1 MHRGSGGIVKT
12 SCHSVFLLTSTIPNF
27 MAAGCI
33 SLLLASAAS
42 IKAGPQGFM
51 ERHSFD
57 AGHRKRRRWPRTA
70 GFIFGHYGNELV
82 SNPQASV
89 TDFGQN
95 LQK

>member
-1 MHRGSGGIVKT
+1 
-12 SCHSVFLLTSTIPNF
+12 

-70 GFIFGHYGNELV
+70 GFIFGHYRKRACFKSAGT
-82 SNPQASV
+82 V

-95 LQK
+95 LQE